1 MSAMTPRR
9 ALVTGSFLLVS
20 LGLVT
25 GCPPA
30 QPRKKTPPLPEPLTK
45 QELQEVR
52 LACAMCH
59 VFPPADALP
68 KERWKALI
76 PTMATM
82 PGPKQPTPAQLEL
95 AQRYYALEAPLQL
108 RRLKPAKGSGPKAF
122 LREGFTPQRK
132 EFLSSQAPAVSNLRF
147 VSLSDTKKQD
157 LLICELRSRSL
168 FLLPAWA
175 KGKSRQIRGLARE
188 LGHPAHVELADL
200 NGDQRPDFVVAGL
213 GGLNPTN
220 EPRGGVELLLQTPK
234 RTFQKLRVAEKIGRA
249 ADAQPLDFD
258 GDGDLDL
265 VVAAFGWRG
274 PGQLLLLERTGGS
287 ATAPEF
293 QQRVLDE
300 RDGFVGVQAT
310 DLDGDGKLDL
320 VALLA
325 QHHEQVVWFRQGAK
339 GEFTPLTLY
348 AAPHPAWGSSGLE
361 LVDLDRDGDT
371 DVLVSNGDTLD
382 DQLLKPYHGV
392 GWLRREGNEADGSPK
407 FSYQRIGDLYGC
419 ESATAGDLDGDG
431 DLDVAAA
438 SWVPQISPNEWTS
451 LDSVVWFEQ
460 SASGW
465 IKHGIEQGRC
475 IHPSIALGDYD
486 ADGDLDLAVANYVW
500 IGEGDVPT
508 TRAEFVT
515 LFTAQP
521 K

>member
-1 MSAMTPRR
+1 MTRR
-9 ALVTGSFLLVS
+9 PSLLLGSLALGSLALLQ
-20 LGLVT
+20 L

-30 QPRKKTPPLPEPLTK
+30 KKRTKTPPLPEPLTQK
-45 QELQEVR
+45 ELQEVR

-59 VFPPADALP
+59 LFPPPEALP

-95 AQRYYALEAPLQL
+95 AQRYYALEAPTRL
-108 RRLKPAKGSGPKAF
+108 RRLKPAKGTGPRAF

-147 VSLSDTKKQD
+147 VSLSDKKKQD

-175 KGKSRQIRGLARE
+175 EGKSRQIRGLARE

-200 NGDQRPDFVVAGL
+200 NGDTRPDFVVAGL

-220 EPRGGVELLLQTPK
+220 EPRGGVELLLQTPQ
-234 RTFQKLRVAEKIGRA
+234 RRFEKLRVAEKIGRA
-249 ADAQPLDFD
+249 ADARPVDFD
-258 GDGDLDL
+258 GDGDLDI

-287 ATAPEF
+287 AQAPVFE
-293 QQRVLDE
+293 RHVLDE
-300 RDGFVGVQAT
+300 RDGFVSVQAT
-310 DLDGDGKLDL
+310 DLDGDGDLDL
-320 VALLA
+320 VGLLA
-325 QHHEQVVWFRQGAK
+325 QHHEQVVWFRQDAK
-339 GEFTPLTLY
+339 RFTPITLY

-361 LVDLDRDGDT
+361 LVDLDKDGDT
-371 DVLVSNGDTLD
+371 DILVANGDTLD

-392 GWLRREGNEADGSPK
+392 GWLRRDGQESDGTPK

-438 SWVPQISPNEWTS
+438 SFVPQIPPNDWTS

-460 SASGW
+460 TPSGW
-465 IKHGIEQGRC
+465 VKHRLEEGRC

-486 ADGDLDLAVANYVW
+486 ADGDLDVAVANYVW

-515 LFTAQP
+515 LFTAVP
-521 K
+521 KK